1 MTIPIAKRFREHR
14 AYLYIVGVA
23 IVLIGFVV
31 AGRFARATLGLR
43 YGAAGTIDLIAYW
56 GGGRLLW
63 SGENPYDL
71 DKLGALQLEVS
82 RHPLGCV
89 PGCPHPPFP
98 VIMYNPPWLS
108 VWLAPVVALPFPAAA
123 VAWLGLNL
131 ALILSAATLLWRL
144 FAEHAAST
152 PVAFNWIASVVF
164 LPVLSNLQM
173 GQMGGLLVFGLAGF
187 VFFTSRG
194 RDFPA
199 GMCLALTTIK
209 PHVVYLPWIA
219 IVCWVVLERRWRVF
233 AGVAA
238 VLLPSLGVVALVSSR
253 ALVGY
258 QSILANPPLH
268 LRTPTLG
275 GVSRLLLFHDAPR
288 IQYLPALMAGSALAV
303 YLLSKRPHIDWKA
316 AMGPLLLVSVTTA
329 AYGWSYDQV
338 VLLVPFLEVV
348 NRVLGDQKVDRSRTR
363 LLISI
368 IVIVAVAMVVQNRSN
383 VSDDA
388 YFWAPWAMGGI
399 YYLALLS
406 PGATPRTTGAAIVGR
421 V

>member
-1 MTIPIAKRFREHR
+1 MRIENPSRQGLLSRWTLLSALLLLPS
-14 AYLYIVGVA
+14 L
-23 IVLIGFVV
+23 V
-31 AGRFARATLGLR
+31 AGGFERATLGLR
-43 YGAAGTIDLIAYW
+43 YGAAGTIDLLGYW
-56 GGGRLLW
+56 GGSRLLW
-63 SGENPYDL
+63 EGENPYDSDRL
-71 DKLGALQLEVS
+71 RVLQQQIS
-82 RHPLGCV
+82 GHPLECV
-89 PGCPHPPFP
+89 PGCPHPPLP
-98 VIMYNPPWLS
+98 VIVYNPPWLS
-108 VWLAPVVALPFPAAA
+108 VWLAPIAALPFRVA
-123 VAWLGLNL
+123 VVGWLFLNL
-131 ALILSAATLLWRL
+131 ALVLSAATLLWKVFDERRL
-144 FAEHAAST
+144 PVVGAWIGA
-152 PVAFNWIASVVF
+152 VAFI
-164 LPVLSNLQM
+164 PTLSNLQM

-219 IVCWVVLERRWRVF
+219 VVCWVVLERRWRVF

-238 VLLPSLGVVALVSSR
+238 VLLPSLGAVALVSPR

-288 IQYLPALMAGSALAV
+288 IQYLPALVAGSALAV
-303 YLLSKRPHIDWKA
+303 YLLWKRPRIDWKT

-329 AYGWSYDQV
+329 AYGWSYDHV

-348 NRVLGDQKVDRSRTR
+348 NRVLRDRGVDRSRTR
-363 LLISI
+363 LLIAI
-368 IVIVAVAMVVQNRSN
+368 TVIVALAMVVQNRSN

-388 YFWAPWAMGGI
+388 YFWVPWAMGGI
-399 YYLALLS
+399 YYLALFS
-406 PGATPRTTGAAIVGR
+406 HGATVRPRSDAILGGV
-421 V
+421 